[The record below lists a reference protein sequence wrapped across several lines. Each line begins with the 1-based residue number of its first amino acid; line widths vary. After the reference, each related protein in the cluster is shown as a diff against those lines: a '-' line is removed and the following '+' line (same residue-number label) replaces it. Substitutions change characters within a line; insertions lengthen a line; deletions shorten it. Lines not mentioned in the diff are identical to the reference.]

1 MNTEALSS
9 MEGMEEIETAA
20 RRWSRIASILM
31 ALGLLVFVGSI
42 FYSSAQLKE
51 ISRQRAELEA
61 IKADNEASARILK
74 ERAAQEPPK
83 QEEIQAAKEPAT
95 TPEQQQIDALVEN
108 LFSKSGSKRISAYDT
123 LTTTSLR
130 TKDYAVEKLLRR
142 GAAELSK
149 PPEDRDFVG
158 IYNAVVT
165 LTDMSRAATQKPE
178 FKDRIADFGDE
189 AVKAFP
195 RLENR
200 VSLLKKWLNSKSR

>member
-9 MEGMEEIETAA
+9 MEGMQEIEAAA
-20 RRWSRIASILM
+20 RRSSRIASVLM

-42 FYSSAQLKE
+42 FYSSAQLNE

-61 IKADNEASARILK
+61 IKAENEASARVIK

-83 QEEIQAAKEPAT
+83 PEEIQAAKEPAT
-95 TPEQQQIDALVEN
+95 TPEQQQIDALVED
-108 LFSKSGSKRISAYDT
+108 LFSKSGSKRIAAYDT
-123 LTTTSLR
+123 LTTSLR
-130 TKDYAVEKLLRR
+130 AKDYAIEKILQR
-142 GAAELSK
+142 ATTELSK
-149 PPEDRDFVG
+149 PPGDRDFVG

-165 LTDMSRAATQKPE
+165 LTDMSRAVTQKPE
-178 FKDRIADFGDE
+178 FKDRIAAFGDQ
-189 AVKAFP
+189 AVAAFP